1 MEYFFFYEI
10 HTTGRSPFLDS
21 LQHPKQMGLVGAVAA
36 SWCSAIYM
44 GFVWLPE
51 YMQEVEKPFVEGALI
66 INR

>member
-1 MEYFFFYEI
+1 
-10 HTTGRSPFLDS
+10 
-21 LQHPKQMGLVGAVAA
+21 MGLVGAVAA